1 MSYMNRAFVEKIK
14 LPESVNIP
22 FFAGFWYHLTSRLDN
37 FLIKKEIIPDHPLN
51 REKRDEIVV
60 ASLTSYPARINCVW
74 LVVKSLFLQTYKPDR
89 VILWLAEEQFPT
101 KELPRN
107 LTIMQNYGLEIK
119 WVKDIYGHKKYRV
132 PVMEQTSNEVVITFD
147 DDIVYSPT
155 CLERL
160 MAVHKKHPNSLVC
173 ERGQTY
179 DDKKECNPGRWKTI
193 SDTGVIVPTY
203 SMNPSPGGGCL
214 IPFCAFHPD
223 AVKEEC
229 FRRLAYKNDD
239 LWYMFMCAA
248 NKTRMIKTRKYHKI
262 FSLVEGSQIEQMATE
277 NVMGNQNNVVM
288 EGLKKAYPEAWHRIE
303 TDRD

>member
-147 DDIVYSPT
+147 DDIVYSPK
-155 CLERL
+155 CIERL

-214 IPFCAFHPD
+214 IPFGAFHPD

-262 FSLVEGSQIEQMATE
+262 FSFVEGSQIEQMATE

>member
-107 LTIMQNYGLEIK
+107 LTIMQNYGLEIM

-132 PVMEQTSNEVVITFD
+132 PVMEQTSNEGVITFD
-147 DDIVYSPT
+147 DDIVYSPK
-155 CLERL
+155 CIERL

-214 IPFCAFHPD
+214 FPFGAFHPD

>member
-147 DDIVYSPT
+147 DDIVYSPK
-155 CLERL
+155 CIERL

-214 IPFCAFHPD
+214 IPFGAFHPD

>member
-107 LTIMQNYGLEIK
+107 LTIMQNYGLEIM

-147 DDIVYSPT
+147 DDIVYSPK
-155 CLERL
+155 CIERL

-214 IPFCAFHPD
+214 FPFGAFHPD

>member
-1 MSYMNRAFVEKIK
+1 MSCMNRAFVEKIK

-22 FFAGFWYHLTSRLDN
+22 FFAGFWYRLTSRLDN
-37 FLIKKEIIPDHPLN
+37 FLIKKEIIPKHPLN

-60 ASLTSYPARINCVW
+60 ASLTSYPARINSVW
-74 LVVKSLFLQTYKPDR
+74 LVVKSLLLQTYKPDR

-107 LTIMQNYGLEIK
+107 LTIMQSYGLEIK

-132 PVMEQTSNEVVITFD
+132 PVMEQTTNEVVITFD
-147 DDIVYSPT
+147 DDILYSPK
-155 CLERL
+155 CIERL
-160 MAVHKKHPNSLVC
+160 MAVHKKYPNCLVC

-193 SDTGVIVPTY
+193 SDTGVTMPTY

-214 IPFCAFHPD
+214 IPFGAFHPD
-223 AVKEEC
+223 AVKEDC
-229 FRRLAYKNDD
+229 FRTLAYKNDD

-262 FSLVEGSQIEQMATE
+262 FSLIEGSQIEQMATE
-277 NVMGNQNNVVM
+277 NVMGNRNNVVM
-288 EGLKKAYPEAWHRIE
+288 DGLKKAYPEAWHRIE